1 MNCNAWYTLDEQIR
15 SVLEQKYDNI
25 VNGDRRHGAYS
36 YY

>member
-15 SVLEQKYDNI
+15 SVLEQNDNI
-25 VNGDRRHGAYS
+25 LNGDRRHGTYS